1 MKIGSHNTMTYL
13 KPSQWWLRP
22 FAWMGKCQSKD
33 IRDQFICY
41 GIRWFDLRLTFDKKN
56 STPYF
61 AHGLFSYKEIDPFTI
76 LNFLE
81 AVSKAV
87 QEKVYIRLINERN
100 SDFNKKCFTLFCK
113 KVEEKY
119 PNLIFIGGQNKK
131 DWKIIYSF
139 KNEPD
144 IPVIDKYSSCN
155 HDTCEYDKQGKEIKH
170 IDNISTIIDDIYPE
184 WYAKKNN
191 LKNRNKY
198 QDQNVYLIQDFI
210 GKY

>member
-1 MKIGSHNTMTYL
+1 M
-13 KPSQWWLRP
+13 
-22 FAWMGKCQSKD
+22 
-33 IRDQFICY
+33 
-41 GIRWFDLRLTFDKKN
+41 
-56 STPYF
+56 
-61 AHGLFSYKEIDPFTI
+61 
-76 LNFLE
+76 
-81 AVSKAV
+81 
-87 QEKVYIRLINERN
+87 
-100 SDFNKKCFTLFCK
+100 FTLFCK

-155 HDTCEYDKQGKEIKH
+155 HDTCEYDEQGKEIKH